1 MQSVSDRRWQGGA
14 LPPPNAAVEWT
25 VVKLLESL
33 QLQHHEP
40 VLEGISIAD
49 LLRKTPAEV
58 KALPGAFFSLSACC
72 RADGGVRVADGP
84 RNED

>member
-14 LPPPNAAVEWT
+14 LPPPTAAVEWT

-49 LLRKTPAEV
+49 LLRKTPVEI
-58 KALPGAFFSLSACC
+58 KALPGAFFSCFLLQ
-72 RADGGVRVADGP
+72 ADGVLKGCRWAP
-84 RNED
+84 R